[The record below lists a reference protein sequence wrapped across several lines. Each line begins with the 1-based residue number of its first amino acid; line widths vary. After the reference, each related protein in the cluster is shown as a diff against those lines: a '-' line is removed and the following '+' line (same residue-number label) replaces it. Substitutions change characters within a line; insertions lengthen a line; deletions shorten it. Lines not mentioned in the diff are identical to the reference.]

1 VRILLRQLALRRQVA
16 VVACV
21 LLLPFALAIMWSAR
35 QTRIERQTEVREE
48 AVSVATTAAAY
59 LDEHLKGLDA
69 LVSALVRHP
78 AVLALDSPA
87 CDRLFTAI
95 LHDQP
100 LLTNLLLVAPDG
112 SIHGSGLPLQDGRVS
127 QPWLAQ
133 ALKTGKPQV
142 GEFEIGAVT
151 GRPTVPLAYPV
162 LGESSSVIG
171 VLDLTIDLTQLQAV
185 FAEIPLPPG
194 SVITVV
200 DRADRILVRSLNG
213 DKFVGTTVAPMTWDS
228 LPRTTERTDVDG
240 VQRLNGD
247 TAVKRAPWML
257 TVGIPQ
263 TVVAARLAPLWQ
275 RNLAIAL
282 SALAGFSLLSLWFA
296 RLLSRHLDHLRSA
309 ARRIADGDLSPLP
322 ASDVPNLELAQL
334 QDAFATMATN
344 LREARNAL
352 DRRVEQEH
360 TMNETLQ
367 SLQRQVVRRERLAAV
382 GLLASGVAHELNNP
396 LQAILGASELLER
409 HEGLT
414 RDALDEIQFVKAQSA
429 RARDVIRSLSRFSSQ
444 QIGPPSPLDLRDVVK
459 DVLQLRSRD
468 LKSSTLTVDVQSTTA
483 RKVYA
488 NLTEI
493 EQVTLNFVLNAH
505 QAVEAE
511 HGESGKGRIEI
522 RLFDVGKSVRLEVHD
537 NGPGV
542 GLEDEPKLF
551 QPFFTTRPVGSG
563 TGLGL
568 SVSYGIIDSYGG
580 EIGYFRNP
588 WGGATFFYELTALD
602 PSTDVGSPRAQ
613 SSDVD
618 PTHDRP
624 AVLRRPL

>member
-1 VRILLRQLALRRQVA
+1 VRILRQLPLRRQVA
-16 VVACV
+16 VVAIV
-21 LLLPFALAIMWSAR
+21 LLLPLVLAIVWSAR
-35 QTRIERQTEVREE
+35 QTRLERQTEVRDE

-59 LDEHLKGLDA
+59 LDEYLNGLDGLA
-69 LVSALVRHP
+69 SVLVRHP
-78 AVLALDSPA
+78 AVLALDGPA
-87 CDRLFTAI
+87 CDRLFVAL

-100 LLTNLLLVAPDG
+100 LLTNLVLVAPDG
-112 SIHGSGLPLQDGRVS
+112 SIHGSARPLQDGRVS
-127 QPWLAQ
+127 QPSLTQ
-133 ALKTGKPQV
+133 AFRTGKPQV
-142 GEFEIGAVT
+142 GEFAIGAVS
-151 GRPTVPLAYPV
+151 GKPTIPLVYPV
-162 LGESSSVIG
+162 LGESSSVIATLG
-171 VLDLTIDLTQLQAV
+171 FTIDLTQLQSV

-194 SVITVV
+194 SVVTVV
-200 DRADRILVRSLNG
+200 DRADRILVRSHNAE
-213 DKFVGTTVAPMTWDS
+213 KFVGTTVSPMNWDG
-228 LPRTTERTDVDG
+228 LPRTAQRIDVDG
-240 VQRLNGD
+240 IERLNGD

-263 TVVAARLAPLWQ
+263 TVVAARLSPLWQ

-282 SALAGFSLLSLWFA
+282 AAIAGFSLLSLWFA
-296 RLLSRHLDHLRSA
+296 HLMSRHLDHLRSA
-309 ARRIADGDLSPLP
+309 VRRIADGDLSPP
-322 ASDVPNLELAQL
+322 PPSDVPNLELAQL

-382 GLLASGVAHELNNP
+382 GILASGVAHELNNP

-468 LKSSTLTVDVQSTTA
+468 LESSTLTVEVQTTTA
-483 RKVYA
+483 RRVYA

-505 QAVEAE
+505 QAVEAV

-522 RLFDVGKSVRLEVHD
+522 RLFDVGKNVRLEVHD

-588 WGGATFFYELTALD
+588 WGGATFFYELPALD

-613 SSDVD
+613 SSDAD

-624 AVLRRPL
+624 AVLRRPV